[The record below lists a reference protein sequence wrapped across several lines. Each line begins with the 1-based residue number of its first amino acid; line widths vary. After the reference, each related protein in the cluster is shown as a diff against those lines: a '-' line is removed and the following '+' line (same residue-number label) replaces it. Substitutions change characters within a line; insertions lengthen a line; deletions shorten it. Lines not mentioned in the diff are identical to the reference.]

1 MEMLSTQDLFHNGMG
16 VRWGGLTEYAST
28 AEPVT
33 ASCDAPA
40 DRHLISSIENSSV
53 TQRSLK
59 QVDSLTSANTHA
71 AFVPFPGLH
80 QLCTGCSIASIY
92 EEDTVSWIPKN

>member
-16 VRWGGLTEYAST
+16 VGWGGLTEYAST

-53 TQRSLK
+53 TQWRLK
-59 QVDSLTSANTHA
+59 QADSLRSANTHA
-71 AFVPFPGLH
+71 AFMPSPGLH
-80 QLCTGCSIASIY
+80 Q
-92 EEDTVSWIPKN
+92 P